1 MFIRSS
7 RVSHGWNHKSDSEF
21 FFSEKE
27 KKSQS
32 NSTVAGFRSTKINR
46 QRYSNLKK
54 HLTEFWGLKEQALQF
69 EIGGFS
75 LKLFRLTKSSTGKCE
90 SFALSNRWAV
100 VTRTAK
106 LNIWWRQQW
115 AQLRACFLEFTTF
128 LVCSE
133 NGSHAS
139 IPSSRAPE
147 PNFSRVRLFPNVLTI
162 V

>member
-1 MFIRSS
+1 MGGIIK
-7 RVSHGWNHKSDSEF
+7 VIAI
-21 FFSEKE
+21 FFSEKA

-32 NSTVAGFRSTKINR
+32 NSTVAGFQSTKINI

-54 HLTEFWGLKEQALQF
+54 TSDTIFGIEGASSSVWNWWFLAEALSPDKIVHGQVR
-69 EIGGFS
+69 E
-75 LKLFRLTKSSTGKCE
+75 LCY
-90 SFALSNRWAV
+90 SNRWAV

-115 AQLRACFLEFTTF
+115 AQLRACFLEFTTL

>member
-1 MFIRSS
+1 MHYF
-7 RVSHGWNHKSDSEF
+7 NHVVCSYGLAVLAMGGIIKVIASF
-21 FFSEKE
+21 FFSEKA
-27 KKSQS
+27 KKSQDKQTKVFEFKKTS
-32 NSTVAGFRSTKINR
+32 NRILGIEGASSSVWNWWFLAEALSPDKIVHGQVR
-46 QRYSNLKK
+46 ELCY
-54 HLTEFWGLKEQALQF
+54 
-69 EIGGFS
+69 
-75 LKLFRLTKSSTGKCE
+75 
-90 SFALSNRWAV
+90 SNRWAV

-115 AQLRACFLEFTTF
+115 AQLRACFLEFTTL

>member
-1 MFIRSS
+1 MGGIIK
-7 RVSHGWNHKSDSEF
+7 VIAI
-21 FFSEKE
+21 FFSEKA

-32 NSTVAGFRSTKINR
+32 NSTVAGFQSTKINI

-54 HLTEFWGLKEQALQF
+54 TSDTIFGIEGASSSVWNWWFLAEALSPDKIVHGQVR
-69 EIGGFS
+69 E
-75 LKLFRLTKSSTGKCE
+75 LCY
-90 SFALSNRWAV
+90 SNRWAV
-100 VTRTAK
+100 VTRTGK

-115 AQLRACFLEFTTF
+115 AQLRACFLEFTTL